1 MSKRNKDTLLN
12 QDPNRKSRIDLYK
25 RSTFRRRNE
34 KPEQGL
40 KTTIRILK
48 YLNTEKKVITL
59 VITLLF
65 FSIIFSLTGEHIK
78 QILIDFYIN
87 KDKVKSIFLDLYE
100 KTNISNGFVFFS
112 ISLAAFFIFEII
124 TTFLSSL
131 LMIGTTQRTLKRM
144 RRHIFVKLQN
154 LAVNF
159 FDRNR
164 DGDLMIRITNDV
176 DNISNTM
183 TQTFISFITSM
194 LTLILT
200 ISLMLWMN
208 WKLTIVAL
216 ITVPLIYIAAKNV
229 AKATRKRFR
238 RMRYERGALNGFVA
252 EQINGAKVIQSF
264 CQEEE
269 IIQEFTIE
277 SEKVKNITINAL
289 TWASL
294 MHPVIGFLNRLR
306 YIIIITAGTILAI
319 NGDKAATIGT
329 ITVFLTLADRFG
341 GQINNLAN
349 MYTDI
354 QNALSGAERI
364 FDIIDDQTIIKDKE
378 NALELEDVKG
388 HVQLKNVNF
397 SYLEDTPV
405 LKNVSIDAKPGAK
418 IALVGHTGAG
428 KTTIINL
435 ITRFYDINEGEI
447 LIDGINIK
455 DIKHASLLNHIGIVL
470 QDTNLFHDTIYNNI
484 RFGKLD
490 ASKEEIINA
499 CIAANCHD
507 FINSLPDKYD
517 TMLSRNGANIS
528 YGQRQLLSIA
538 RTILKDP
545 DILILDEATS
555 SVDTITEMKI
565 QEAIDNLIK
574 GKTSFIIAHRLSTIR
589 NADSIIVMNKGEIVE
604 QGTHDELLKLKGV
617 YYQLHNARDIEELK
631 EYGLV
636 SA

>member
-1 MSKRNKDTLLN
+1 MKDINT
-12 QDPNRKSRIDLYK
+12 DKTYPNRKSRIDLYK
-25 RSTFRRRNE
+25 RSTYRRRNE
-34 KPEQGL
+34 KPEEGL
-40 KTTIRILK
+40 KTTFRVLK
-48 YLNTEKKVITL
+48 YLKDEKKGITVVI
-59 VITLLF
+59 ILLM
-65 FSIIFSLTGEHIK
+65 FSIIFSLMGEQIK
-78 QILIDFYIN
+78 QILIDFYISGEN
-87 KDKVKSIFLDLYE
+87 IKNYLLNFFE
-100 KTNISNGFVFFS
+100 KTNIPNGFIFFS
-112 ISLAAFFIFEII
+112 ISLACFFIFEII
-124 TTFLSSL
+124 TTFISSL
-131 LMIGTTQRTLKRM
+131 FMIGITQRTLKRM
-144 RRHIFVKLQN
+144 RKHIFMKLQN
-154 LAVNF
+154 LAISF
-159 FDRNR
+159 FNRNR

-194 LTLILT
+194 MTLILT
-200 ISLMLWMN
+200 ISLMLFMS

-216 ITVPLIYIAAKNV
+216 ITVPLIYYAAKKV
-229 AKATRKRFR
+229 AKVSRKRFR

-264 CQEEE
+264 CQEDE
-269 IIQEFTIE
+269 IIDEFTIE
-277 SEKVKNITINAL
+277 SEKVKKITINAL
-289 TWASL
+289 TWSSL

-319 NGDKAATIGT
+319 SGDATATVGT
-329 ITVFLTLADRFG
+329 IAVFLTLADRFG

-364 FDIIDDQTIIKDKE
+364 FDIIDDKTLIEDKE
-378 NALELEDVKG
+378 NAIELEYVKG
-388 HVQLKNVNF
+388 HVLLKNVNF
-397 SYLEDTPV
+397 SYIEDTPV
-405 LKNVSIDAKPGAK
+405 LNNISIEAKPGKK

-455 DIKHASLLNHIGIVL
+455 DIKHESLLKHVGIVL

-490 ASKEEIINA
+490 ATEDEIMA
-499 CIAANCHD
+499 SCKAANCHE
-507 FINSLPDKYD
+507 FIMKLPYKYD
-517 TMLSRNGANIS
+517 TILARNGANIS

-538 RTILKDP
+538 RTILKNP

-565 QEAIDNLIK
+565 QEAIDNLTK

-589 NADSIIVMNKGEIVE
+589 HSDSIIVMNHGKIIEE
-604 QGTHDELLKLKGV
+604 GTHEELLEHKGV
-617 YYQLHNARDIEELK
+617 YYQLHNAKDIEELK
-631 EYGLV
+631 DYGLV

>member
-1 MSKRNKDTLLN
+1 MKTKNEVKSPI
-12 QDPNRKSRIDLYK
+12 PNRKSRIDLYK
-25 RSTFRRRNE
+25 RSTYRRRDA
-34 KPEQGL
+34 KPEQGF
-40 KTTIRILK
+40 KTMMRILK
-48 YLNTEKKVITL
+48 YLKFEKAKVII
-59 VITLLF
+59 VIILLLF
-65 FSIIFSLTGEHIK
+65 SILFSLMGEQIK
-78 QILIDFYIN
+78 QILIDHYIEGKEIKNFILSFYYKFKIP
-87 KDKVKSIFLDLYE
+87 
-100 KTNISNGFVFFS
+100 NGFAFFTL
-112 ISLAAFFIFEII
+112 SLAAFFIFEVI
-124 TTFLSSL
+124 TTFISSL
-131 LMIGTTQRTLKRM
+131 LMIGVTQRTLKRM
-144 RRHIFVKLQN
+144 RKHIFMKLQK
-154 LAVNF
+154 LAVSF

-183 TQTFISFITSM
+183 TQSFISFITST

-200 ISLMLWMN
+200 VSFMLWMS

-216 ITVPLIYIAAKNV
+216 IVVPLIYIAAKNV

-238 RMRYERGALNGFVA
+238 IMRYERGALNGFVA

-269 IIQEFTIE
+269 IINEFTIE
-277 SEKVKNITINAL
+277 SERVKNITINAL

-294 MHPVIGFLNRLR
+294 MHPVIGLLNRLR

-319 NGDKAATIGT
+319 NGEATATVGT
-329 ITVFLTLADRFG
+329 ILVFLSLADRFG
-341 GQINNLAN
+341 GEINNLAN

-364 FDIIDDQTIIKDKE
+364 FEILDDKTIIEDKPD
-378 NALELEDVKG
+378 AKELEKIKG
-388 HVQLKNVNF
+388 HVILKNINF
-397 SYLEDTPV
+397 SYIEDTPV
-405 LKNVSIDAKPGAK
+405 LKNITLDAKPGNK

-435 ITRFYDINEGEI
+435 ITRFYDIKEGEI

-455 DIKHASLLNHIGIVL
+455 DIKHENLLSHIGIVL
-470 QDTNLFHDTIYNNI
+470 QDTHLFQDTIYNNI

-507 FINSLPDKYD
+507 FIMSLPKQYD
-517 TMLSRNGANIS
+517 TMLARNGANIS

-538 RTILKDP
+538 RTILKNP
-545 DILILDEATS
+545 SILILDEATS
-555 SVDTITEMKI
+555 NVDTITEMKI
-565 QEAIDNLIK
+565 QKALENLSK
-574 GKTSFIIAHRLSTIR
+574 DKTTFIIAHRLSTIR
-589 NADSIIVMNKGEIVE
+589 NADKIVVMNQGEIAEV
-604 QGTHDELLKLKGV
+604 GTHEELLELRGI
-617 YYQLHNARDIEELK
+617 YYQLHNATDDEKLK
-631 EYGLV
+631 HFDLV